1 MPVPFPHPLPQPINE
16 STQQSWHLVGPQQI
30 VVADVLLL
38 LKYLAKSKCRMRSTC
53 VECPIALSHWS
64 SWKAQGSS
72 ASYFLNHGAF
82 SELKKAMDPLLKK
95 VYIHTSSVYQFR
107 DSGAWLKLTT
117 LNALRNSAPHWRDP
131 VRLGLR
137 DRAKCQHYGGT
148 RLYAHLPAMWPW
160 TSYIFSLLL
169 MVFRSK
175 MGSFTP
181 FTRRIFEA
189 LKNETLLGGFF
200 FFFFLTPGTL

>member
-1 MPVPFPHPLPQPINE
+1 MLKRNASTFPPPLPQPIND

-30 VVADVLLL
+30 VVVDVWLL
-38 LKYLAKSKCRMRSTC
+38 LKYLAKSKCRMRSMC
-53 VECPIALSHWS
+53 VECPKALSHWS

-72 ASYFLNHGAF
+72 AYYFLNHGAF

-107 DSGAWLKLTT
+107 DSVAWLKLTI
-117 LNALRNSAPHWRDP
+117 LNALRNSAPHWRDS

-137 DRAKCQHYGGT
+137 DRAECQHYGGT
-148 RLYAHLPAMWPW
+148 WSYAHLLAMWPW
-160 TSYIFSLLL
+160 TSYISSLLL

-175 MGSFTP
+175 MG
-181 FTRRIFEA
+181 IF
-189 LKNETLLGGFF
+189 NPIYSQDFW
-200 FFFFLTPGTL
+200 GT